1 MGLSAPAVAYWG
13 KPPLCSNDTRS
24 GKRLASFV
32 LPFSHWVF
40 HHAPLRFAPG
50 IFFFGAAVGRQSAA
64 VANMKGDIFMAKT
77 NKSTALYPHPFS
89 KAYWIDAAA
98 EMKDIKMLVITALMI
113 ALRIALKPF
122 AIYIGPQMA
131 IQTATLATALGAMI
145 FGPVLAIPAAII
157 SDTVGFIIFPTGD
170 YFLPFMLTE
179 IASTMIYALCLYRAK
194 PNATRVIIARF
205 LICFAV
211 NVVLQQLIFAWQY
224 TYMGN
229 PDKAKDSIMGIM
241 TAARLFKNLF
251 FFPIE
256 SIVITLFLKVLVPI
270 TSRARLTYGG
280 KTGLDFTKK
289 QVVALVVLLV
299 IGIGSAVGYLNYYYN
314 NNSVT
319 KDYSAEEVVEM
330 NHLMHDIILQED
342 PEVPAEDTL
351 AVIEYAAKPF
361 FGKQTTYT
369 VALYQAKEDASI
381 TESMWSYKK
390 TPASKD
396 ETLERV
402 ATVTVVTDNDSGDVL
417 SYESEPAE

>member
-1 MGLSAPAVAYWG
+1 
-13 KPPLCSNDTRS
+13 
-24 GKRLASFV
+24 
-32 LPFSHWVF
+32 
-40 HHAPLRFAPG
+40 
-50 IFFFGAAVGRQSAA
+50 
-64 VANMKGDIFMAKT
+64 MAKT

-89 KAYWIDAAA
+89 KAYWRDAAA
-98 EMKDIKMLVITALMI
+98 EMKDIKMLVVTALMI

-145 FGPVLAIPAAII
+145 FGPVVAIPAAMI
-157 SDTVGFIIFPTGD
+157 SDTIGFMIFPTGD

-179 IASTMIYALCLYRAK
+179 IAGTMIYALCLYRAK
-194 PNATRVIIARF
+194 PSATRVIIARF

-211 NVVLQQLIFAWQY
+211 NVVLQQFIFAWQY

-229 PDKAKDSIMGIM
+229 PEKAKDSIMGIM

-256 SIVITLFLKVLVPI
+256 SIVITLFLKVLIPI

-280 KTGLDFTKK
+280 KTGLEFTKK
-289 QVVALVVLLV
+289 QIIALVVLLV
-299 IGIGSAVGYLNYYYN
+299 IGIGSSVAYLNYYYN

-330 NHLMHDIILQED
+330 NREMHGIIVEED
-342 PEVPAEDTL
+342 AAVDAGRTL
-351 AVIEYAAKPF
+351 AVIEYASKPF
-361 FGKQTTYT
+361 FGEETTFT

-381 TESMWSYKK
+381 TDSMWSYKK

-396 ETLERV
+396 ETLERL
-402 ATVTVVTDNDSGDVL
+402 ATVTIVTNNKTGEVL
-417 SYESEPAE
+417 SYESVPAE

>member
-1 MGLSAPAVAYWG
+1 
-13 KPPLCSNDTRS
+13 
-24 GKRLASFV
+24 
-32 LPFSHWVF
+32 
-40 HHAPLRFAPG
+40 
-50 IFFFGAAVGRQSAA
+50 
-64 VANMKGDIFMAKT
+64 MAKT

-89 KAYWIDAAA
+89 KAYWRDAAA

-145 FGPVLAIPAAII
+145 FGPVVAIPAAIV
-157 SDTVGFIIFPTGD
+157 SDTIGFMIFPTGD

-194 PNATRVIIARF
+194 PSATRVIIARF

-211 NVVLQQLIFAWQY
+211 NVVLQQFIFAWQY

-229 PDKAKDSIMGIM
+229 PEKAKESIMGIM

-256 SIVITLFLKVLVPI
+256 SIVITLFLKVLIPI
-270 TSRARLTYGG
+270 TSRARLTHGG
-280 KTGLDFTKK
+280 KTGLEFTKK
-289 QVVALVVLLV
+289 QIIVLVVLLV
-299 IGIGSAVGYLNYYYN
+299 IGIGSSVGYLNYYYN

-319 KDYSAEEVVEM
+319 KDYSTEEVIEM
-330 NHLMHDIILQED
+330 NHQMHDIIVD
-342 PEVPAEDTL
+342 NDDVDADRTL

-361 FGKQTTYT
+361 FGDDTTYT

-381 TESMWSYKK
+381 TDNMWSYKK

-396 ETLERV
+396 ETLERL
-402 ATVTVVTDNDSGDVL
+402 ATVTIVTENKTGKVL
-417 SYESEPAE
+417 SYGSEPVA

>member
-1 MGLSAPAVAYWG
+1 
-13 KPPLCSNDTRS
+13 
-24 GKRLASFV
+24 
-32 LPFSHWVF
+32 
-40 HHAPLRFAPG
+40 
-50 IFFFGAAVGRQSAA
+50 
-64 VANMKGDIFMAKT
+64 MAKT

-89 KAYWIDAAA
+89 KAYWCDAAA
-98 EMKDIKMLVITALMI
+98 ELKDIKMLVVTALMI

-145 FGPVLAIPAAII
+145 FGPVVAIPAAMI
-157 SDTVGFIIFPTGD
+157 SDTIGFMIFPTGD

-179 IASTMIYALCLYRAK
+179 IAGTMIYALCLYRAK
-194 PNATRVIIARF
+194 PSATRVIIARF
-205 LICFAV
+205 FICFLV
-211 NVVLQQLIFAWQY
+211 NVVLQQFIFAWQY

-229 PDKAKDSIMGIM
+229 PEKAKDSIMGIM

-256 SIVITLFLKVLVPI
+256 SIVITLFLKVLIPV
-270 TSRARLTYGG
+270 TSRAKLTYGG

-289 QVVALVVLLV
+289 QIAVLIVLLV
-299 IGIGSAVGYLNYYYN
+299 IGIGSSVGYLNYYYN

-319 KDYSAEEVVEM
+319 KDYSAEEVIEM
-330 NHLMHDIILQED
+330 NHLVHDIILEED
-342 PEVPAEDTL
+342 PAVSADNTV

-361 FGKQTTYT
+361 FGEDTTYT
-369 VALYQAKEDASI
+369 VALYQAKEGEVI
-381 TESMWSYKK
+381 TENMWSYKK

-402 ATVTVVTDNDSGDVL
+402 ATVTIVVENKTGDVL
-417 SYESEPAE
+417 SYGSEAAQ